1 VFDLGGSATS
11 GRLSNCEVDQL
22 ARLAAPVD
30 DRIYA
35 DRDALLQQLQESLD
49 DDDECVHDTS
59 TRHERTR
66 TRERERVVDDESA
79 FDGVT
84 SRQLEQMRL
93 LQVCRTP
100 CADCFGRMLAWWRL
114 AQAPTATTIWASVFT
129 NERALACDP
138 FPLRPIGTLAIPPCV
153 RHEHFH
159 GVCSVV
165 KAATRTASTI
175 FGNKFAVVFLCTC
188 VDDMFCGACARLNL
202 LQVRQHL
209 LLMEERQLA
218 DIACCDGP
226 PLPPAYA
233 ACALPPVAYVGKS
246 GEGCAEGATLPGY
259 LPAPRE
265 FADSDDD
272 ADNVDNNNDDDDDD
286 GEDTHDDDD
295 DDDDD
300 DDGDDNDND
309 GNDNDEIYDD
319 DDDDDIDVDADL
331 ADMFSR
337 RV

>member
-1 VFDLGGSATS
+1 
-11 GRLSNCEVDQL
+11 
-22 ARLAAPVD
+22 
-30 DRIYA
+30 
-35 DRDALLQQLQESLD
+35 
-49 DDDECVHDTS
+49 
-59 TRHERTR
+59 
-66 TRERERVVDDESA
+66 
-79 FDGVT
+79 
-84 SRQLEQMRL
+84 
-93 LQVCRTP
+93 
-100 CADCFGRMLAWWRL
+100 
-114 AQAPTATTIWASVFT
+114 
-129 NERALACDP
+129 
-138 FPLRPIGTLAIPPCV
+138 
-153 RHEHFH
+153 
-159 GVCSVV
+159 VCSIV

-175 FGNKFAVVFLCTC
+175 FGNKFAVVFLCAC
-188 VDDMFCGACARLNL
+188 VDDMFCGTCARLNP

-218 DIACCDGP
+218 DIACGGGP

-233 ACALPPVAYVGKS
+233 ACARPPVAYVGMS

-272 ADNVDNNNDDDDDD
+272 ADNVDNDDDDDD

-295 DDDDD
+295 DDD
-300 DDGDDNDND
+300 GDDNDND
-309 GNDNDEIYDD
+309 GNDKDEIY